1 MSLLSI
7 IRKRSYAP
15 TATASPESGLPIVT
29 ATVAT
34 LATLRYEEPPTVATV
49 ATVASPPSDKKGE
62 NRPTVATVATVAV
75 AKPLAN
81 VTEQKAGI
89 VALLTEAANE
99 TDQLTH
105 YGWLITFSDQ
115 TQIYATYSPSASRDE
130 VLRGYPDSLDAVP
143 SKSSGVYIF
152 PVVESPVSTQ
162 IDVDDRIIC
171 RQCQHR
177 TYSGICDVAKR
188 GGSAKPVDL
197 GFASLPDLP
206 QRCAGFAGK

>member
-34 LATLRYEEPPTVATV
+34 LATLRYEEP
-49 ATVASPPSDKKGE
+49 
-62 NRPTVATVATVAV
+62 PTVATVATVAV